1 MAIAEKNRAATERAI
16 KALERELARIEHEV
30 FPSALAKVGEIAI
43 EHSRQTHTYKNVT
56 GALEASHAFEV
67 VEPGKSAEIV
77 FDNKGQRESESFNSP
92 PNEIHLLLYA
102 GKQYGFY
109 VERLYGFDVL
119 IGTFLF
125 LRREF
130 TKIFGDAV
138 KSRKVG

>member
-1 MAIAEKNRAATERAI
+1 MGIAEKNRAATERAI
-16 KALERELARIEHEV
+16 KALEHELARIEQDV
-30 FPSALAKVGEIAI
+30 FPSALRRVGEIAV

-56 GALEASHAFEV
+56 GALDASHAYEIV
-67 VEPGKSAEIV
+67 GPGQTAEIV
-77 FDNKGQRESESFNSP
+77 FDNKGQRESESFSSP

-109 VERLYGFDVL
+109 VERLHGFDV
-119 IGTFLF
+119 IIQSFLF

-130 TKIFGDAV
+130 TKIFGNLV